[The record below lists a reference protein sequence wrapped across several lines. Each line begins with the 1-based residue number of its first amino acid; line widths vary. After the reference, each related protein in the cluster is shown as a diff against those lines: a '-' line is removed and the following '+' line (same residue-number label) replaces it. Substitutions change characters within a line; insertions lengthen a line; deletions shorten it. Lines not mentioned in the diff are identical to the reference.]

1 MLYNRGNPRKECMTL
16 KKDLLQ
22 ISVSATRAEMGKAA
36 ADCAAAHIRRL
47 LAEKES
53 INVIF
58 AAAPS
63 QNEVLEELL
72 LRDVDF
78 ARINAYHMDE
88 YVGLSPT
95 DAQSF
100 AQYLTQHIFSRAPF
114 RSVNLIDTSKGAEQ
128 ACRVYTELLQK
139 NPPDLVLMGIGEN
152 GHIAFNDPPVADF
165 ADKAAI
171 KAVELDP
178 ICRQQQV
185 NDKCFPTLADVP
197 THAVT
202 LTVPTLMSAG
212 ALVCTVPGPTKAW
225 AVKHT
230 VEDEISEK
238 CPATVMRRHPNATMF
253 LDADSAAD
261 LLK

>member
-1 MLYNRGNPRKECMTL
+1 MVYNKGNTRKEYRPL
-16 KKDLLQ
+16 KQDLLH
-22 ISVSATRAEMGKAA
+22 ISISATRAEMGKAA
-36 ADCAAAHIRRL
+36 ADCAEAHIKAM

-72 LRDVDF
+72 ARDVDF
-78 ARINAYHMDE
+78 TRINAFHMDE
-88 YVGLSPT
+88 YVGLAPT

-100 AQYLTQHIFSRAPF
+100 ARYLTEHIFARAPF
-114 RSVNLIDTSKGAEQ
+114 RSVNLIDTTKGAEE

-165 ADKAAI
+165 NDGAAI
-171 KAVELDP
+171 KPVELDQ

-202 LTVPTLMSAG
+202 LTVPMLMSAK

-225 AVKHT
+225 AVQHT
-230 VEDEISEK
+230 LADEISEK
-238 CPATVMRRHPNATMF
+238 CPATVMRRHPDATLF
-253 LDADSAAD
+253 LDADSAA
-261 LLK
+261 LLEK